1 MNFLH
6 TNSES
11 SPLSR
16 ALQLR
21 EAVLFTFRDP
31 LPTEFASL
39 LYISRREW
47 QDLLRWLDTSGLALY
62 FLDRLEELDL
72 SEMLPRPVV
81 ARLRQNRADNTKR
94 INEMIAESAAIQSSF
109 QDAGLSYALLKG
121 FSLWPISVP
130 KLELRSQIDLDF
142 LVAKE
147 SATEAQRILE
157 GFGYRLHT
165 SNGRHL
171 DFRAGEEQTGSLK
184 DMYKAGKI
192 RTAELHIEAVGC
204 GRTSQLS
211 RTQRQT
217 LSGGC
222 MHVLSPTDLF
232 LGQGLHLY
240 KHVCSQFS
248 RAAHLIEF
256 RRHVIA
262 RRDDLAFW
270 KELEDLASREPQSSI
285 RLGVVIQLIT
295 RVMGQFAPEAL
306 TRWTV
311 DQLPATAKL
320 WVDRYGRRTVLATF
334 PGSKLYLLLEK
345 ELQAAGLPARYSLL
359 HALVPRRL
367 PPSIGQAVA
376 GETRSARIARYRK
389 QLLYILFRLRFS
401 TFEGI
406 RYLCESIL
414 WRQYRNGVS

>member
-1 MNFLH
+1 MNLLH
-6 TNSES
+6 INSKGR
-11 SPLSR
+11 PLSR

-21 EAVLFTFRDP
+21 EAVLFTFLDP
-31 LPTEFASL
+31 LPTEFFRL
-39 LYISRREW
+39 LYLSRREW
-47 QDLLRWLDTSGLALY
+47 QDLMSWLDTSGLALY
-62 FLDRLEELDL
+62 FIDRLEELG
-72 SEMLPRPVV
+72 MLDKLPAPVV
-81 ARLRQNRADNTKR
+81 ALLRRNRADNTER
-94 INEMIAESAAIQSSF
+94 INEMIAESTAIQSSF
-109 QDAGLSYALLKG
+109 QNAGLSYALLKG

-142 LVAKE
+142 LVTEE
-147 SATEAQRILE
+147 SAIEARRILE
-157 GFGYRLHT
+157 SFGYRLQIT
-165 SNGRHL
+165 DGRHL
-171 DFRAGEEQTGSLK
+171 DFKANEEQTGSPK
-184 DMYKAGKI
+184 DMYKAGMV
-192 RTAELHIEAVGC
+192 RTAELHIEAVGR
-204 GRTSQLS
+204 GRTSQLL

-217 LSGGC
+217 LNGC
-222 MHVLSPTDLF
+222 SMHVLSPSDLF

-240 KHVCSQFS
+240 KHVCSQFA

-262 RRDDLAFW
+262 RHNDLAFW
-270 KELEDLASREPQSSI
+270 KELEDIASCEPQSSI
-285 RLGVVIQLIT
+285 RLGLVTLLIT

-311 DQLPATAKL
+311 DQLPAPARL
-320 WVDRYGRRTVLATF
+320 WVNRYGHRTVLATF

-345 ELQAAGLPARYSLL
+345 ELETAGVPARYSLL

-367 PPSIGQAVA
+367 PPSIKRAVA
-376 GETRSARIARYRK
+376 GETLFARIERYRK
-389 QLLYILFRLRFS
+389 QLHYILFRLRFS